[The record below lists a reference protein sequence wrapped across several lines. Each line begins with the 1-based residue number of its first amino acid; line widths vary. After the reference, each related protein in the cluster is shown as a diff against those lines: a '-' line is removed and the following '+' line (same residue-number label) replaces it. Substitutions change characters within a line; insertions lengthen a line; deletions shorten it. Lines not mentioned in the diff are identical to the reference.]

1 MMTMVAL
8 LLCFFLLTAL
18 IGNVVVAAATAPL
31 MRSSHPRIHPKFL
44 HAQKPQW
51 PTTVGGPEEER
62 GLNDEFGTLTTM
74 GGPDYPINGV
84 DVKYVDVEGTSLLG
98 YLSLPAPAAKSTSVN
113 NATTTTAANGGKLPA
128 VIVIHGQDGISMYEK
143 QRASILSS
151 STEELG
157 YVGFAADIY
166 GIDAILPPPDADFM
180 AKGVFTSTYTTN
192 VTLFTQRIQAAIDYV
207 SSLDEVDENKVA
219 IIGYCFGGIGVVHYL
234 NTRGGGSSSSSSS
247 RSTDV
252 ILVMHGLIDLQIQQ
266 RSSVDAMATRTS
278 SWSMNVVD
286 LAMGTLVVLLAMI
299 K

>member
-1 MMTMVAL
+1 MVAL

-18 IGNVVVAAATAPL
+18 IGNVVVAAATTPL

-44 HAQKPQW
+44 HAQKQW

-62 GLNDEFGTLTTM
+62 GLNDKFGTLTTM

-113 NATTTTAANGGKLPA
+113 NATTTAANGGKLPA

-151 STEELG
+151 STELG

-234 NTRGGGSSSSSSS
+234 NTRGGSSSSR

-252 ILVMHGLIDLQIQQ
+252 ILVMHGLIDLQT
-266 RSSVDAMATRTS
+266 DTT
-278 SWSMNVVD
+278 
-286 LAMGTLVVLLAMI
+286 TF
-299 K
+299 